1 MQNHND
7 KRRCKSLALLLTLL
21 SLLAVT
27 LQAQAITVISNA
39 SVDRSE
45 LELKDVRAIFTMKKR
60 LWSDGQPIQV
70 YVLSPEQSSHR
81 EFCKNVLGVFPRQL
95 QSIWHRLVYSGTGQ
109 APIEL
114 SSEQEM
120 IDVISSTKGAIGY
133 IKQENANEN
142 IHTLNIRK

>member
-7 KRRCKSLALLLTLL
+7 KRRCKNLALVLTLL

-120 IDVISSTKGAIGY
+120 IDVVSSTKGAIGY
-133 IKQENANEN
+133 IKQENTNEQIN
-142 IHTLNIRK
+142 RLHIRK

>member
-1 MQNHND
+1 
-7 KRRCKSLALLLTLL
+7 
-21 SLLAVT
+21 
-27 LQAQAITVISNA
+27 
-39 SVDRSE
+39 
-45 LELKDVRAIFTMKKR
+45 MKKR

-133 IKQENANEN
+133 IRQENANEN

>member
-1 MQNHND
+1 M
-7 KRRCKSLALLLTLL
+7 TLP
-21 SLLAVT
+21 
-27 LQAQAITVISNA
+27 AQAITVISNA

-70 YVLSPEQSSHR
+70 YVLNSEQSSHR
-81 EFCKNVLGVFPRQL
+81 EFCKKVLGVFPRQL

-120 IDVISSTKGAIGY
+120 IDVIASTKGAIGY
-133 IKQENANEN
+133 IKQENTHEQIN
-142 IHTLNIRK
+142 TLSIRK